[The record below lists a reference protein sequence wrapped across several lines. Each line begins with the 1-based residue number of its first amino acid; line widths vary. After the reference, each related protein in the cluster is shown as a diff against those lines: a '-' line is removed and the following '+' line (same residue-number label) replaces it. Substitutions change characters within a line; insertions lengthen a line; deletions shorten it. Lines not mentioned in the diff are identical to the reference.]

1 MHEILFYLH
10 EAISGYS
17 YRVCDS
23 SVLINTFLYFAVL
36 ICCMKNKQ
44 EEHTIET
51 SLCRLILEQQMRI
64 K

>member
-1 MHEILFYLH
+1 MHKILFCLH

-23 SVLINTFLYFAVL
+23 SVLINTFLCFVAL
-36 ICCMKNKQ
+36 ICCMKTKQ
-44 EEHTIET
+44 KEYTVET
-51 SLCRLILEQQMRI
+51 SLCRLILEQQMGI